1 MQVTISEMQMY
12 YSNDMQKIQESKN
25 NNSKH
30 VYQYILCGYVEK
42 AQKIKLKA
50 KQQMQQNVSCCTD
63 IDTLSY
69 LPDVNA
75 VPLAAPNV
83 ERVTAKGMRKA
94 AQPNTRFP
102 KV

>member
-1 MQVTISEMQMY
+1 MTCKNFV
-12 YSNDMQKIQESKN
+12 KINNSTHIYQLYCTGKKKVCKN
-25 NNSKH
+25 N
-30 VYQYILCGYVEK
+30 QG
-42 AQKIKLKA
+42 
-50 KQQMQQNVSCCTD
+50 QNNRCKGFLLYRYS
-63 IDTLSY
+63 IDTLNY